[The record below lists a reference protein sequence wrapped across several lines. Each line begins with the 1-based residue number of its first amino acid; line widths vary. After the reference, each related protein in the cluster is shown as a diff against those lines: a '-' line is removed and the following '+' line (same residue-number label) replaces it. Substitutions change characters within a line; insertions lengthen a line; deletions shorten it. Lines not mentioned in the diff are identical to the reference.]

1 MSTANQ
7 NRAVM
12 FIDVSDSTALYE
24 ALGDEQAHAHV
35 RSCLAA
41 LSTVAQEFGGWV
53 VKTTGDGL
61 MIAFSD
67 ADAAIHAGSAMHA
80 RNAALLAAG
89 DATPGI
95 HIGCHFGPVI
105 ESAGDL
111 FGASVNVAARVA
123 GLARVG
129 QIITTEDMVRQ
140 LSPLLRHRTRNLVS
154 VPVKGKTDEIAV
166 YEVLWQDTDDITIH
180 GAVHSGNKDAA
191 SLRLRH
197 EGREIRLDSET
208 PGTIT
213 LGRDSTCDIVVADR
227 RASRHHARIERRRGR
242 FMLVDHSSNGT
253 SVRIAGELEVVL
265 RRDELT
271 LRGSGQ
277 IALGHSIA
285 DPDAVL
291 VEFEC

>member
-1 MSTANQ
+1 MSTVNQ

-41 LSTVAQEFGGWV
+41 LSRVAQDFEGWV

-61 MIAFSD
+61 MIAFDD
-67 ADAAIHAGSAMHA
+67 ADAAIQAGSAMHA

-129 QIITTEDMVRQ
+129 QIITTEDTINQ
-140 LSPLLRHRTRNLVS
+140 LSPILRQRTRNLVS
-154 VPVKGKTDEIAV
+154 VPVKGKSGEIAV
-166 YEVLWQDTDDITIH
+166 YEVLWQDTDDLTIH
-180 GAVHSGNKDAA
+180 GSWFGKEDAVR
-191 SLRLRH
+191 LVLRH
-197 EGREIRLDSET
+197 EGRETRLDGDT
-208 PGTIT
+208 PGTLT

-242 FMLVDHSSNGT
+242 FVLVDHSSNGT
-253 SVRIAGELEVVL
+253 SVRIAGEIEVVL
-265 RRDELT
+265 RREELM
-271 LRGSGQ
+271 LRGSGH
-277 IALGHSIA
+277 IALGHSTG

>member
-1 MSTANQ
+1 MATANPG
-7 NRAVM
+7 RAVM

-24 ALGDEQAHAHV
+24 SLGDEQTHAYV
-35 RSCLAA
+35 RACLAG
-41 LSTVAQEFGGWV
+41 LTRVAQEFGGWV
-53 VKTTGDGL
+53 IKTTGDGL
-61 MIAFSD
+61 MCAF
-67 ADAAIHAGSAMHA
+67 ADAGAAIQAGAAMHV
-80 RNAALLAAG
+80 RNAERHAAG

-129 QIITTEDMVRQ
+129 QIITTEDTVKQ

-154 VPVKGKTDEIAV
+154 IPVRGRSGEVAV
-166 YEVLWQDTDDITIH
+166 YEVLWQDTEDITIH
-180 GAVHSGNKDAA
+180 GVRFGSDDAA
-191 SLRLRH
+191 TLVLRH
-197 EGREIRLDSET
+197 EEREVRLDRDS
-208 PGTIT
+208 PGAIT

-227 RASRHHARIERRRGR
+227 RASRQHARIERRRGR
-242 FMLVDHSSNGT
+242 IVLMDHSSNGT

-265 RRDELT
+265 RREELM
-271 LRGSGQ
+271 LRGAGQ
-277 IALGHSIA
+277 IALGHSTG

-291 VEFEC
+291 VEFECA

>member
-1 MSTANQ
+1 MSTANP

-35 RSCLAA
+35 RSCLAV
-41 LSTVAQEFGGWV
+41 LSGVAQEYGGWV

-61 MIAFSD
+61 MIAFND
-67 ADAAIHAGSAMHA
+67 ADGAIQAGSAMHA
-80 RNAALLAAG
+80 RNAARHAAG

-129 QIITTEDMVRQ
+129 QIITTEDTINQ
-140 LSPLLRHRTRNLVS
+140 LSPMLRHRTRNLVS
-154 VPVKGKTDEIAV
+154 VPVKGKISEIAV
-166 YEVLWQDTDDITIH
+166 YEVLWQDTDDLTIH
-180 GAVHSGNKDAA
+180 GVKFGAEDAA
-191 SLRLRH
+191 SLVVRH
-197 EGREIRLDSET
+197 EGREARLDRDT

-265 RRDELT
+265 RREELL
-271 LRGSGQ
+271 LRGSGE
-277 IALGHSIA
+277 IALGHSTG

-291 VEFEC
+291 VEFQC

>member
-24 ALGDEQAHAHV
+24 ALGDEQAHVHV
-35 RSCLAA
+35 RSCLAE
-41 LSTVAQEFGGWV
+41 LSRVAHEFGGWV

-61 MIAFSD
+61 MIAFND
-67 ADAAIHAGSAMHA
+67 ADAAIQAGSAMHA

-123 GLARVG
+123 GLARIG
-129 QIITTEDMVRQ
+129 QIITTEDTVNQ
-140 LSPLLRHRTRNLVS
+140 LSPILRHRTRHLVS
-154 VPVKGKTDEIAV
+154 VPVKGKSGEIAV
-166 YEVLWQDTDDITIH
+166 YEVLWQDTDDLTIH
-180 GAVHSGNKDAA
+180 GVRFSKEDAA
-191 SLRLRH
+191 RLVLRH
-197 EGREIRLDSET
+197 EGRETRLDGDT
-208 PGTIT
+208 PGTLT

-242 FMLVDHSSNGT
+242 FVLVDHSSNGT

-265 RRDELT
+265 WREELM
-271 LRGSGQ
+271 LRSSGQ
-277 IALGHSIA
+277 IALGHSTG